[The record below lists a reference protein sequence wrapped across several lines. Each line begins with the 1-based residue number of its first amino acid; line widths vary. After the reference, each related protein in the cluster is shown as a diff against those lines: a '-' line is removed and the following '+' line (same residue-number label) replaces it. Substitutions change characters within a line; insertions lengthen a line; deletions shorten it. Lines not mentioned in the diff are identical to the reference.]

1 MARGRGI
8 VTGALHFI
16 GLVPDSKIFGISPFP
31 HPFARVRARIMTVT
45 TLALF
50 AGSLLVLFLT
60 PGPGVLAMVG
70 RTLNGGV
77 WSGSSYGLGILT
89 GDIIWLTVAI
99 TGLAA
104 ASELVTA
111 AGPWIWVV
119 KIGGAAILLWFAW
132 SAFEGVLRPKPAGTI
147 SLAMPSKRGLAATY
161 AAGIAMPLSNPK
173 AIAFYLSFVPAFF
186 DLSLV
191 GPVEYAQM
199 ITILI
204 AMGLVFIAFYVG
216 IADRARDALAGTSLK
231 RWADGVTA
239 ALLAAIALVLLVR

>member
-1 MARGRGI
+1 
-8 VTGALHFI
+8 
-16 GLVPDSKIFGISPFP
+16 
-31 HPFARVRARIMTVT
+31 MTVA
-45 TLALF
+45 TLAAF
-50 AGSLLVLFLT
+50 AASLLVLFLT

-77 WSGSSYGLGILT
+77 WSGASYGFGILT

-104 ASELVTA
+104 ASEVVDA
-111 AGPWIWVV
+111 AGPWVWLV

-132 SAFEGVLRPKPAGTI
+132 NAFQGVLNPKPVGDAT
-147 SLAMPSKRGLAATY
+147 LAMPSKRGMAATY

-186 DLSLV
+186 DLSAV

-199 ITILI
+199 IAILI
-204 AMGLVFIAFYVG
+204 VMGIVFIGVYVG
-216 IADRARDALAGTSLK
+216 GAHQARDWLAQKGLK

-239 ALLAAIALVLLVR
+239 LMLTAVAVVLLVR